1 MNLARVLDVALPDV
15 PPLRQRQGFPRMHP
29 KHVAREHVER
39 DGPLMMVLVP
49 DGPNCFFRFNPLQYK
64 LATKFDGTR
73 SYEQVAHAFQAE
85 TGVVLDP
92 KSVEEFAES
101 LEKMDFW
108 YKTPQEQ
115 SILLCEQLIEQ
126 RQKKIKKKHNFG
138 DMSVIELVYFDPDSY
153 LRWAHQKLS
162 FIYTPWFTA
171 WSFLMLA
178 VMLGLLG
185 ARWNEVWS
193 DSVKFYNFT
202 DKNIWDV
209 VEFFAIFLLLG
220 AFHETAHGMT
230 CIHFGGASH
239 RMGVFLMYLV
249 PGVFCEVQEVYVYGG
264 RRARMLTVAA
274 GVWSEI
280 LLCQY
285 FTILWWFTPPGTFIH
300 DFCYKLILS
309 GGIFCVL
316 INWNPLAKMDGY
328 YLFCELFRFWDL
340 KGLSS
345 SYLSAWVRKNIFRMP
360 ATVPALPPLR
370 RLGFAAYA
378 MLSGVYCYS
387 LMLFFV
393 RILYKVAY
401 HFTPQWAFLPA
412 TALAFVI
419 FRSRINKLGQFMKEL
434 YLDRKEWLQ
443 QHRTPILAGAIAV
456 FILLITPIRREYV
469 EEPFVLEPITRAV
482 IRAEVPGEV
491 SSILVQEGQRVQ
503 AGEPV
508 AMLRDLQIESKA
520 AAAQADFQVAASRAN
535 DAQLNY
541 TDFGRAE
548 QHRIETGKVN
558 QITQEEARKLTI
570 SSPISGLV
578 TSPRPRD
585 LLGSYIAAGTVIAEV
600 ADTSSMRARVYV
612 SETELNKLHHI
623 HSATLRANS
632 MWKQMDGK
640 FVGISP
646 AARQVAPGLM
656 SAAEYTGLHAPAYF
670 TVDLIVQDDGAGLLS
685 GMSGVAKIYGE
696 RRSLAGSMLR
706 PVVESLAR
714 KLW

>member
-29 KHVAREHVER
+29 KHVAREHMER

-64 LATKFDGTR
+64 LATKFDGSR
-73 SYEQVAHAFQAE
+73 SYEQVAEAFRAE

-92 KSVEEFAES
+92 KSVEEFAHS

-115 SILLCEQLIEQ
+115 SILLCEQLVEQ
-126 RQKKIKKKHNFG
+126 RQKKIKKKRNFG

-153 LRWAHQKLS
+153 LRWAHKKLS
-162 FIYTPWFTA
+162 FVYTPWFTA
-171 WSFLMLA
+171 LSFLMLA

-185 ARWNEVWS
+185 ARWGEVWS

-209 VEFFAIFLLLG
+209 VEFFVIFLLLG
-220 AFHETAHGMT
+220 TFHETAHGMT

-285 FTILWWFTPPGTFIH
+285 FAVLWWFTAPGTIIH

-370 RLGFAAYA
+370 RIGFALYA

-393 RILYKVAY
+393 KILYKIGY
-401 HFTPQWAFLPA
+401 HFSPQWAFVPA
-412 TALAFVI
+412 TALALAI
-419 FRSRINKLGQFMKEL
+419 FRSRIQKLGHFMKEL

-443 QHRTPILAGAIAV
+443 QHRTPLLAGAAAV
-456 FILLITPIRREYV
+456 LILLITPIRREYV
-469 EEPFVLEPITRAV
+469 EEPFVLEPVSRAV

-491 SSILVQEGQRVQ
+491 ASVLVQEGQRVQ
-503 AGEPV
+503 AGEMV
-508 AMLRDLQIESKA
+508 ARLRDLQVESKA
-520 AAAQADFQVAASRAN
+520 AAAEADFQVASSRAN
-535 DAQLNY
+535 AAQLNY
-541 TDFGRAE
+541 ADFGRAE
-548 QHRIETGKVN
+548 QRRVETGRVN
-558 QITQEEARKLTI
+558 QITQEQVQKLMI
-570 SSPISGLV
+570 SSPINGVV
-578 TSPRPRD
+578 TSPRPKD
-585 LLGSYIAAGTVIAEV
+585 LKGSYIAAGTVIAEV

-623 HSATLRANS
+623 YSATLLAKS
-632 MWKQMDGK
+632 MWKQMDGE

-656 SAAEYTGLHAPAYF
+656 SESEYTGIHAPAYF
-670 TVDLIVQDDGAGLLS
+670 TVDLRVKGNDTGLLY

-696 RRSLAGSMLR
+696 RRSMAGTMLR
-706 PVVESLAR
+706 PVLESLAR
-714 KLW
+714 RLW